1 MKSNC
6 EGRGRRGM
14 KVARGILGMALVLA
28 LSGWS
33 ALAQS
38 EPAATT
44 PAKPEPNT
52 VLQTFYL
59 NNVSQQSDAI
69 EALTVLRNML
79 DPRVKIYPVTN
90 QNAIMIR
97 ATPDQL
103 ALAQKLLNDLD
114 RPKRTYRLTYT
125 MTEMDSGKRIGVQ
138 HFAMIVVAGQRTL
151 LKQGSKVPVSTGSP
165 HSDGS
170 APQNQVQ
177 YLDVGM
183 NFDAQLDES
192 MNGVRLR
199 SKVEQS
205 SVAEERSGLG
215 LQDPVIRQTML
226 EGTSFLTA
234 GKPLMLGSVDVP
246 GSTRHYDVEVVME
259 LVK

>member
-6 EGRGRRGM
+6 EGRGRWGM
-14 KVARGILGMALVLA
+14 KVARGVLGVALVLA

-33 ALAQS
+33 AWAQT
-38 EPAATT
+38 EPAA
-44 PAKPEPNT
+44 AKPSPDT

-59 NNVSQQSDAI
+59 NNVSQQSDAT
-69 EALTVLRNML
+69 EVLTVLRNML

-90 QNAIMIR
+90 QSAIMIR

-103 ALAQKLLNDLD
+103 VLAQKLLSDLD

-151 LKQGSKVPVSTGSP
+151 LKQGSRVPVTTGSS
-165 HSDGS
+165 HTDSS
-170 APQNQVQ
+170 SPQNQVQ

-199 SKVEQS
+199 TKVEQS
-205 SVAEERSGLG
+205 SVAEERPGLG

-234 GKPLMLGSVDVP
+234 GKPLMLGSADVP